1 MNTAGHLLTGA
12 GLDTG
17 TAVTAVGI
25 GMVGVGVAAGVA
37 VGWIGV
43 EEAASVGT
51 ITATT
56 EGISVWVGEGSWV
69 GVGVRRGLGIC
80 TVPAAWPV
88 VPKISHAFTV
98 TV

>member
-1 MNTAGHLLTGA
+1 MNAAGHPLTGA

-51 ITATT
+51 ITATA
-56 EGISVWVGEGSWV
+56 EGIVALEK
-69 GVGVRRGLGIC
+69 
-80 TVPAAWPV
+80 VPG
-88 VPKISHAFTV
+88 
-98 TV
+98 